1 MSNSIIYKIRTRA
14 AGWTIIC
21 YFSIFQKQQ
30 QQQQQQLQNQIKFR
44 AIINISIFRFNYII
58 FSNFQ
63 KCY

>member
-1 MSNSIIYKIRTRA
+1 MSNSIIYKIRKR

-30 QQQQQQLQNQIKFR
+30 LQQQNQIKFR

-63 KCY
+63 ICY